1 MSRIVETKV
10 RIGVEAQG
18 GDQAQ
23 ALIGGVAKGAK
34 DAQQAFI
41 GLEQAQNNAYAN
53 ITAMTPE
60 VQNQVASLSD
70 SFTKLRTEMATLPE
84 GLKTAV
90 DGVLS
95 SLQAGNLQSAT
106 AITSSPVYR
115 RAPEAVQSEVAQM
128 FQSTYELSKAGVGVD
143 FDKLSGSSAGGAG
156 GEQFNSGRWKRL
168 SGSYESRLDTFE
180 RRLDGAETDL
190 DTMTPSNVREMRRR
204 FGEIGSV
211 GRQARGAAGPAQ
223 EDTLGSLDDRYAGYG
238 TRLDDLIKQRS
249 ERGFNDGVE
258 TDEQTYSPNFER
270 LFERRLGNIGA
281 GVQGLSRSSPDGDLV
296 NMERRLARAGGDLA
310 YNQPAM
316 GEDAFKNLSEGLKQQ
331 TDALGELLGSR
342 RIENADRLGRPL
354 EKRLA
359 GLGGELDEVDPYTT
373 SRRKLAGLRSRV
385 NDAREDLAGLD
396 GALEQKVFEDL
407 TQSVEALTEKLD
419 DNVQAYNESERGRSF
434 STDGEGSNGGIGQMI
449 TGQLERMG
457 GGGML
462 GGLLGKV
469 LPGAAVA
476 TGAVAA
482 YNWADRAI
490 SGANRQARE
499 TGMAEADLA
508 RQYGIEGDPW
518 TMFRSDQTGYTDPEL
533 LGRGYT
539 GTDAESIMAQLDRPS
554 GRGEA
559 VEDVKD
565 IAAFSYSTGLDE
577 SRVTD
582 AVRMMGLAGTYKP
595 GGAETPLETLK
606 MALTEGVRNGVSQ
619 ADTMNALVDLSQQAL
634 AQGRR
639 LSPEALAFQ
648 ASLQDVLAK
657 TDNPLLKGQPGAE
670 TQGDLN
676 AFVTGQGSP
685 AMQML
690 LAPVLKGID
699 AESDLKLTGDAAKG
713 FRELQRTDPLRAQI
727 DALTMLA
734 DGRNPQ
740 MLGDLA
746 ARLDDALGGNPT
758 MMSHFLDQAGITGE
772 AKYAIMGQGL
782 ESIYR
787 DAAEGTPGF
796 TEGED
801 VATDVQ
807 GDNALS
813 QSSAEIAAKTRD
825 QAVADSK
832 ASVTATGQTEKT
844 MQGTKRGVKGA
855 INRFRNQAKDPYLL
869 DERPLDD
876 EGNVID
882 PIGDLLHLKRRRPA
896 GEIAPAPPR
905 PPAPQGPTSDI
916 GDEVGR
922 VAYHVMAGGLEGTV
936 PYASNE
942 RTGAF
947 GFSQVMPG
955 NLIGDG
961 KPDKNG
967 LLQTGWDQSFLKTP
981 EGKKWRN
988 QLAQPGLNPNDPIPD
1003 QMAQIGV
1010 NDPNALPSWYNNLPQ
1025 PAQKAMT
1032 GFVRD
1037 MTEYQLGRYY
1047 ETARADGAGH
1057 DESVA
1062 RTMAG
1067 WYGGSA
1073 WLDRDDPKRAL
1084 SSNNPNFTRGH
1095 GANGEEPSVQE
1106 YINKALKNGTFDL
1119 PELREQSNQRVEVH
1133 VYGLDQIQVQGAT
1146 QTAKATIRESINS
1159 IITAVSQPDA
1169 HHGMG

>member
-10 RIGVEAQG
+10 RIGVEAHG

-23 ALIGGVAKGAK
+23 VSIGKITKDAK
-34 DAQQAFI
+34 DLQQTFI
-41 GLEQAQNNAYAN
+41 GLDQGQSDLYKN
-53 ITAMTPE
+53 ISTMAPE
-60 VQNQVASLSD
+60 VQNQVNLLEG
-70 SFTKLRTEMATLPE
+70 SFTNLKREFGTLPNA
-84 GLKTAV
+84 LK
-90 DGVLS
+90 GVLGEI
-95 SLQAGNLQSAT
+95 LTNFQAGNLQAVSALT
-106 AITSSPVYR
+106 ASSVYSK
-115 RAPEAVQSEVAQM
+115 APEVVQQNVAQM
-128 FQSTYELSKAGVGVD
+128 FQSTYELEKAGVGAEFGKFTPTGD
-143 FDKLSGSSAGGAG
+143 DEL
-156 GEQFNSGRWKRL
+156 NSGRWKRL

-180 RRLDGAETDL
+180 RRLDGAEVDFK
-190 DTMTPSNVREMRRR
+190 TMPTSDVREMRRR

-211 GRQARGAAGPAQ
+211 GRQARGAAGPGQ
-223 EDTLGSLDDRYAGYG
+223 EDALQGLDNRYSGYSQ
-238 TRLDDLIKQRS
+238 RLDEIIKQRAKLGI
-249 ERGFNDGVE
+249 RDGVE
-258 TDEQTYSPNFER
+258 TDEQSYSPNFER
-270 LFERRLGNIGA
+270 LFERRLGSIGA
-281 GVQGLSRSSPDGDLV
+281 GVQGLSRSSPDGDLI
-296 NMERRLARAGGDLA
+296 NMERRLTRAGGELS
-310 YNQPAM
+310 YNQPTLDE
-316 GEDAFKNLSEGLKQQ
+316 GAFQSLSEGLKQQ
-331 TDALGELLGSR
+331 TDALGELLGTR

-354 EKRLA
+354 ERRLE
-359 GLGGELDEVDPYTT
+359 GLSGELNEIDPYTA
-373 SRRKLAGLRSRV
+373 SRRKLAWLSASRV

-554 GRGEA
+554 ERGEA

-657 TDNPLLKGQPGAE
+657 TDNPLLKGQAGAE

-727 DALTMLA
+727 DALSMLA

-740 MLGDLA
+740 MLSNLA
-746 ARLDDALGGNPT
+746 GRLDDALGGNST
-758 MMSHFLDQAGITGE
+758 LMSHFLDQAGITGE
-772 AKYAIMGQGL
+772 TKYAIMGQGL

-787 DAAEGTPGF
+787 DTAEGTPGF
-796 TEGED
+796 TKGED

-813 QSSAEIAAKTRD
+813 QTSAEIGAKTRD
-825 QAVADSK
+825 QTDADSK
-832 ASVTATGQTEKT
+832 ASVTATGQTEET
-844 MQGTKRGVKGA
+844 MQGAKRGVKGA

-882 PIGDLLHLKRRRPA
+882 PIGDLLGVKRRRPV
-896 GEIAPAPPR
+896 GEIAPAPPK
-905 PPAPQGPTSDI
+905 PPAPQGPASDI
-916 GDEVGR
+916 GSEVGR
-922 VAYHVMAGGLEGTV
+922 VAYHVMAGGLEGTE
-936 PYASNE
+936 PDASNT

-967 LLQTGWDQSFLKTP
+967 LLQTGWDQTFLKTARG
-981 EGKKWRN
+981 EKWRER
-988 QLAQPGLNPNDPIPD
+988 LDQPGLNPNDPIPD

-1032 GFVRD
+1032 GFIED
-1037 MTEYQLGRYY
+1037 MTQYQLGKYY
-1047 ETARADGAGH
+1047 DTARADGAGH
-1057 DESVA
+1057 DEA
-1062 RTMAG
+1062 TKRTMAG
-1067 WYGGSA
+1067 WYGGYG
-1073 WLDRDDPKRAL
+1073 WLDRDDPTKAL
-1084 SSNNPNFTRGH
+1084 SADNPNFTKGH
-1095 GANGEEPSVQE
+1095 GTNGEEPSVQE

-1119 PELREQSNQRVEVH
+1119 PNIQEKSNQRVDVH
-1133 VYGLDQIQVQGAT
+1133 VHGLDQIQVQGAT

-1159 IITAVSQPDA
+1159 IITAVSQPEA
-1169 HHGMG
+1169 HHGPG